1 MLFVNIVYLHF
12 FRESCNDKENTEKKE
27 KKKVKIEKIEVSHSL
42 TLTAE
47 I

>member
-1 MLFVNIVYLHF
+1 MIK
-12 FRESCNDKENTEKKE
+12 RIQKKR